1 MSNPCECCGIKVK
14 FLRQINGN
22 FMHSLVIPEWFVNQF
37 GGKIWGT
44 VRLETSDGN
53 MYHVGVTENMNR
65 TILKSGWTTFVDS
78 NEIEENY
85 SLMFRYL
92 GNALFEVTIF
102 DSNGKEKT
110 WCCSGMRN
118 ASGVHK
124 ASTSDIDNS
133 SSLLFTTLYL
143 TLVLFFTA
151 EDNLSIDNPL
161 ESDDVRDY
169 YVLSGQC
176 DLTEAEELKLHAFVQ
191 KIRPKIPVLV
201 VLMKKSNVKPHGDLV
216 IHKHYAHKYLPC
228 KDTNI
233 ILQVP
238 RKNKVWECKLHIR
251 PSGSTGAGRRN
262 LSLGDF
268 VGDNL
273 VREGDICLFE
283 PMTNAKQKRF
293 TMTVH
298 LLGKVSIDYSP
309 GRATH
314 IGSNHGRRSTKM
326 GGVKTKPP
334 INGEEYSSQHEEYGV
349 FDDSEKGSE
358 PPFMLPDRSC
368 LTPAQ
373 ENKVLEKIED
383 IDSDSELPFY
393 VAIIGKINVC
403 RGNSHYNNPPI
414 LNFGFRYAAKYLG
427 KKFAADHHGGKC
439 NAISLVLQREGK
451 SRPWPTKLR
460 YTHIMRA
467 SSQQMRII
475 KGWPSFARDNRLRVG
490 DLCLFKLMENEEQL
504 TMTVYIIR
512 LLGYSDEVQ
521 HKIADKLNCK
531 LAVLPIS
538 YLVMSL
544 AESRILVSGF
554 DPLVGRVPSR
564 AEPWCGR
571 FTSKGS
577 KTVLIST
584 NLASLPMYMMGMY
597 ILPEDVYS
605 SFDKE
610 LARPRDR
617 DRLQGYLDALLMS
630 ARWLSPRPH
639 DA

>member
-1 MSNPCECCGIKVK
+1 MGMLGSRLVQQGAEEIRVEEDNRRGDAGYSGELSRSKMSNPCECCGIKVK
-14 FLRQINGN
+14 FLRKINGN

-53 MYHVGVTENMNR
+53 LYDVGVTKSMNR
-65 TILKSGWTTFVDS
+65 TILKSGWTTFLNA

-85 SLMFRYL
+85 SLVFRYL
-92 GNALFEVTIF
+92 GNARFEVTIF

-124 ASTSDIDNS
+124 ASTFDIDNS
-133 SSLLFTTLYL
+133 SSLGGTKCKYQKDQIHK
-143 TLVLFFTA
+143 A
-151 EDNLSIDNPL
+151 SEGSDSDGSQKERSYSYAESSEDNLSIDNPL

-349 FDDSEKGSE
+349 FDDSKKGSE

-383 IDSDSELPFY
+383 IDSELPFY

-512 LLGYSDEVQ
+512 RE
-521 HKIADKLNCK
+521 KC
-531 LAVLPIS
+531 
-538 YLVMSL
+538 
-544 AESRILVSGF
+544 
-554 DPLVGRVPSR
+554 
-564 AEPWCGR
+564 
-571 FTSKGS
+571 
-577 KTVLIST
+577 
-584 NLASLPMYMMGMY
+584 
-597 ILPEDVYS
+597 
-605 SFDKE
+605 
-610 LARPRDR
+610 
-617 DRLQGYLDALLMS
+617 
-630 ARWLSPRPH
+630 
-639 DA
+639 